1 MPSIE
6 ADVKKDFVLIF
17 TVQDAA
23 LFKEMAE
30 CYFRQAVFL
39 QKADVKICER
49 LRLLG
54 RNCQK
59 RLFLGIGTELLLKA
73 IYLKYGHSINE
84 LENAKEAG
92 APKFPFNFQQVGAFK
107 QAGDRTFTMAC
118 LIDHLGDVVQS
129 RVSADTAR
137 GLKIAKVFRNKE
149 GHVILPKHT
158 PRDANYRDIER
169 ALGALYQQA
178 FNQDLNIR
186 ISFRPNEKGV
196 WHLA

>member
-6 ADVKKDFVLIF
+6 ADVKKDFARLF

-30 CYFRQAVFL
+30 CYFRQALFL
-39 QKADVKICER
+39 QKADVKMCER

-54 RNCQK
+54 RSQK

-73 IYLKYGHSINE
+73 IYLKYGYSINE

-92 APKFPFNFQQVGAFK
+92 APKFPFKFQQVGAFK
-107 QAGDRTFTMAC
+107 QTADKTFKMDS
-118 LIDHLGDVVQS
+118 LITGLGDVLQA
-129 RVSADTAR
+129 RVSADTTR

-158 PRDANYRDIER
+158 PRDANYRDIEK
-169 ALGALYQQA
+169 ALAALYQQA
-178 FNQDLNIR
+178 FNQNLNIR
-186 ISFRPNEKGV
+186 VSFRPDEKGV